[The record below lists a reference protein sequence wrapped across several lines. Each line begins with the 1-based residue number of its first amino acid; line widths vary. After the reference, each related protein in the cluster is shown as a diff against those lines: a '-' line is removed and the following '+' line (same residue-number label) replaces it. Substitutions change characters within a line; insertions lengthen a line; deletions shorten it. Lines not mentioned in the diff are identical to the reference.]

1 MYNNVGK
8 LIGYYRRKKYDQTK
22 LTQFSQV
29 GFVFFEDRLIC
40 AQSKLSII
48 ENGKVR
54 IPYPDEYDYLIKN
67 LSDTPID
74 YQRVEVLYTDFTQK
88 LFNTL
93 QTETQTSLI
102 AIQKFFLE
110 NLVVYDHVFYLRELN
125 TLFACVFNAY
135 LGKSLPHID
144 FLDDYLD
151 CINCFPAEI
160 QFFIL
165 DLSNLIIENY
175 IPIKDVRD
183 KVNGLLDQLTL
194 DAPIVKILKASR
206 NLRQLKLIDVQQK
219 LKSILSDD
227 LNDLLR
233 FRIERLLFMIEI
245 DGVDQLSKYPA
256 FKNPALK
263 YVHVNRFERCRPFL
277 ISGYLRYA
285 LKDYTGALADY
296 HQAQIIN
303 PETVCFSLIFIGD
316 CLYELKRMGDLNP
329 YLYEAEKHI
338 QHFSS
343 LHKEVL
349 IFFNIIHGA
358 QNSPDES
365 IQFKALFSNLSQ
377 LNSESPYIRIIRKHL
392 LNYAKKNHKYKLIF
406 DYELM
411 MLDNT

>member
-1 MYNNVGK
+1 MYNNVGR

-29 GFVFFEDRLIC
+29 GFVFYEDRLIC

-67 LSDTPID
+67 LGDTPID
-74 YQRVEVLYTDFTQK
+74 YMRVEVLYTDFTHH
-88 LFNTL
+88 LFKSL
-93 QTETQTSLI
+93 QTEPQSSLFTL
-102 AIQKFFLE
+102 QKFFIE

-125 TLFACVFNAY
+125 KLFSCVLNAH

-151 CINCFPAEI
+151 CIDCFPPEI

-219 LKSILSDD
+219 LKSIESDD
-227 LNDLLR
+227 LNELLR

-263 YVHVNRFERCRPFL
+263 YEQVNRFERCRPFL

-285 LKDYTGALADY
+285 LKDYKGALEDY
-296 HQAQIIN
+296 HQARVIN
-303 PETVCFSLIFIGD
+303 PETVCFSLIFISD

-329 YLYEAEKHI
+329 YLVEAKKHI
-338 QHFSS
+338 QHFSL
-343 LHKEVL
+343 LHEEVL
-349 IFFNIIHGA
+349 IFFNIINGA
-358 QNSPDES
+358 QKPNDES
-365 IQFKALFSNLSQ
+365 IQFKTLFSSLSQ

-406 DYELM
+406 DYEML
-411 MLDNT
+411 MLDNS